1 MNFTPLVM
9 PADKIL
15 MRIKEEPSLKW
26 PKPLSSSSKKRDLKK
41 YCRFHKDHEHYTD
54 KCHDLKEQIEEL
66 IQKGGNFRSL
76 SKETIN
82 LGQ

>member
-26 PKPLSSSSKKRDLKK
+26 LKPLSSSSKKRDLNK

-54 KCHDLKEQIEEL
+54 KCRDLKE
-66 IQKGGNFRSL
+66 
-76 SKETIN
+76 
-82 LGQ
+82 

>member
-9 PADKIL
+9 PTDKIL

-26 PKPLSSSSKKRDLKK
+26 LKPLSSSSKKRDLKK

-54 KCHDLKEQIEEL
+54 KCCDLKEQIEEL
-66 IQKGGNFRSL
+66 IQRGGNFRSL